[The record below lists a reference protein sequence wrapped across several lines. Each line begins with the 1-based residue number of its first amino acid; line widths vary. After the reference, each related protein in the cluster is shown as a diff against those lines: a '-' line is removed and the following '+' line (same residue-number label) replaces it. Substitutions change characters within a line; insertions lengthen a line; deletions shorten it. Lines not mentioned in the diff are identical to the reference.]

1 MKYLPLF
8 YIESNLLDNKV
19 RSRNLLKLYAK
30 AEVRVDVDGEGK
42 ANKSIVATAKILD
55 TERMNMRRRLFES
68 QDAIDAE
75 RDKLIKNAEKS
86 LQKPV
91 KSQIIFA
98 IDWRIV

>member
-42 ANKSIVATAKILD
+42 ANKSIVATAKTLD
-55 TERMNMRRRLFES
+55 TERMNMRRKLFEA

-91 KSQIIFA
+91 KSKIIFA
-98 IDWRIV
+98 IDWRIA